1 MIPRETR
8 SQGGLMRISYI
19 FSGKALGLM
28 ALFAAFA
35 MFAIACG
42 GEDPTPTPK
51 PATSAAAPAAAAPT
65 ATPKPAATPT
75 PKPAAAAP
83 TATPVPAQ
91 PAGPV
96 SFKGKTVRITVGY
109 SPGGGFDTFA
119 RIFAKHLQTTLEG
132 KPNVIVTNRPGANTL
147 VATKSVIDKPFR
159 DNQVDIVLIISTLIQ
174 QAILNGVE
182 GFDPVK
188 DVVYLGAPDFTPQDT
203 VFCARS
209 SVLSDNA
216 LEGYFAGKAGGKK
229 FTIGQIG
236 KVDTYATLTEL
247 LVQMGFPFERVFGYS
262 GTSDMDAAFNRGE
275 IDITATCRDSQVAL
289 NPEWADG
296 YATPLFYTETDPAWV
311 KAGQGAGKWAWAA
324 PVREIAEK
332 RLKASKAHL
341 DTYDAYVN
349 ISASSRTF
357 AMPSQT
363 PDELVTAM
371 RDAFETVVKSDA
383 FVADMKSRNYD
394 VGLRTGDAT
403 QRLIEGLGGLPEETL
418 KVYRSLFPS

>member
-1 MIPRETR
+1 M
-8 SQGGLMRISYI
+8 SISYI
-19 FSGKALGLM
+19 FSGKALGLT
-28 ALFAAFA
+28 ALVAAFA
-35 MFAIACG
+35 LFAIACG
-42 GEDPTPTPK
+42 SDDPTPTPK
-51 PATSAAAPAAAAPT
+51 PAST
-65 ATPKPAATPT
+65 A
-75 PKPAAAAP
+75 PAAAAP
-83 TATPVPAQ
+83 TATPVPAKATPTPK
-91 PAGPV
+91 PAAAPTATPEPAPTGPV

-132 KPNVIVTNRPGANTL
+132 TPNVIVTNRPGANTL
-147 VATKSVIDKPFR
+147 VATKSVIDKPYR

-188 DVVYLGAPDFTPQDT
+188 DVVYLGAPDYTPQDT

-209 SVLSDNA
+209 SVLSDDA
-216 LEGYFAGKAGGKK
+216 LENYFAGKAGGKK

-311 KAGQGAGKWAWAA
+311 QAGQSAGKWNWAK

-403 QRLIEGLGGLPEETL
+403 QRLIEGLGALPEETL